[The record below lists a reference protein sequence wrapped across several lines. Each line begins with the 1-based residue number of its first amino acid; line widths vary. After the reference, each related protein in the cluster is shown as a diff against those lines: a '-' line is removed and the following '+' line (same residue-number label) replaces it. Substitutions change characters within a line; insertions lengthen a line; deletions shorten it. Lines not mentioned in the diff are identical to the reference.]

1 MDGNLEYQQNLS
13 TLPVAVLV
21 IVAVSNRIEHLSPL
35 VPDLLEALNHL
46 PPKTLRRL
54 DAHPPV

>member
-1 MDGNLEYQQNLS
+1 MDGNLEYEQNLT

-21 IVAVSNRIEHLSPL
+21 IAAASNRIEHLSPL
-35 VPDLLEALNHL
+35 APDNLTALSDL

-54 DAHPPV
+54 DAQPSA